1 LSGDL
6 KWIDAIDT
14 LNLIAQA
21 YFNVDQIAAREVCY
35 LDATLEI
42 TSTIGMTVNGSPQI
56 PLKQF
61 MLTLLNPSHTS
72 AQSAVAAALQKF

>member
-1 LSGDL
+1 MSGDL
-6 KWIDAIDT
+6 KWIDDIDT

-21 YFNVDQIAAREVCY
+21 YFNVDQIAAWEVRY
-35 LDATLEI
+35 LDATLGI
-42 TSTIGMTVNGSPQI
+42 MSTIGMTVNGSPQL

-61 MLTLLNPSHTS
+61 MITLLNPSHTS